1 VVRLGCSIP
10 DDHARLEVATAHR
23 IVFDHVIAAK

>member
-1 VVRLGCSIP
+1 MPRLHDP
-10 DDHARLEVATAHR
+10 DDHAGLEVATAHR